1 MSSYRIGKLNGKFV
15 LVFDVGGKRRRFR
28 LGAKDASE
36 AHRVAPGLFAELTRP
51 TGKKVKGLWQAYVQD
66 RAGRAV
72 TVTMVHTWKALKDR
86 FGNMEAEAITVADC
100 RAHMAERRKSGIM
113 DGTLL
118 TELGHLRMVLKWAEK
133 NKLIDRP
140 PYIERPSKPK
150 PKEHHLTKAEARALI
165 DAATMPHMK
174 LYIVLALGTGARN
187 AALLDLTWDRCDFER
202 ERIDLR
208 NPEITV
214 PHKGRAI
221 VPMTRT
227 VKAALL
233 SARQGAMSEYV
244 IEWAGRKVASVKRGV
259 RFAAQ
264 RAGVGHVS
272 PHMLRHSAAVHM
284 AEQGVPIEEIAQ
296 FLGHSNVNVTRE
308 IYARFSPDYLRKAAA
323 ALEYDDLAGRGSL
336 NRKIT
341 TRTRAN

>member
-1 MSSYRIGKLNGKFV
+1 MSGYRIGRLNGKFV
-15 LVFDVGGKRRRFR
+15 LVFDVAGKRRRFR
-28 LGAKDASE
+28 LDAKDASE
-36 AHRVAPGLFAELTRP
+36 AHRIAPGIFAELTRP
-51 TGKKVKGLWQAYVQD
+51 TGRKVKDLWQGYVQD

-86 FGNMEAEAITVADC
+86 FGNMEAEAITVSDC
-100 RAHMAERRKSGIM
+100 RAHMAERRKASIK

-133 NKLIDRP
+133 QRLIDRA
-140 PYIERPSKPK
+140 PYIERPPTPK
-150 PKEHHLTKAEARALI
+150 PKEHHLTKTDARALI

-174 LYIVLALGTGARN
+174 LYIVLALSTGARN
-187 AALLDLTWDRCDFER
+187 SALLDLTWDRCDFTR

-208 NPEITV
+208 NPNITI

-233 SARQGAMSEYV
+233 LARQGAMSEYV
-244 IEWAGRKVASVKRGV
+244 IEWAAKKVASVKRGL
-259 RFAAQ
+259 RFAAK

-272 PHMLRHSAAVHM
+272 PHVLRHSAAVHM
-284 AEQGVPIEEIAQ
+284 AEEGIPMEEIAQ
-296 FLGHSNVNVTRE
+296 FLGHSDVNVTRA

-323 ALEYDDLAGRGSL
+323 ALEYDDIGSL
-336 NRKIT
+336 NRKST
-341 TRTRAN
+341 TRASAK